1 MSLFLKCFLT
11 KSKYHFCKF
20 YIKKVSKLLIL
31 IFKCLN
37 VMEKFPIYIL
47 ITIDLIQQQIL
58 YLKINISTNFVVFV
72 GQNEETNLKKNEKKK
87 EGFNLV

>member
-1 MSLFLKCFLT
+1 
-11 KSKYHFCKF
+11 
-20 YIKKVSKLLIL
+20 
-31 IFKCLN
+31 
-37 VMEKFPIYIL
+37 MEKFPIYIL